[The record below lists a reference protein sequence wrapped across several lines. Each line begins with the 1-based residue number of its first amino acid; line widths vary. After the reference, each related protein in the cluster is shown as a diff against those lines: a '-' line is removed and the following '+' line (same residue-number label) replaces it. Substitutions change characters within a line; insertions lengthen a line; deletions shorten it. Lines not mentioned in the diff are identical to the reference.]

1 MKLHKKVLKSAPVR
15 AALCWLG
22 ASLMRL
28 IHLGNRWT
36 VIGGDIPKEL
46 WARNQPFIVVF
57 WHGRMLM
64 TPFFWDRKQPI
75 HILHSAHG
83 DGALIGQLS
92 AHFKGKTVVGSS
104 SRGGARALREVVRT
118 VKSGS
123 SCAITPDGPRGPRM
137 HGQEGVVAI
146 ARLAGVPIVPLTYS
160 CSRGKLLG
168 SWDRF
173 LLALPFGR
181 GVAIWGEPID
191 VPASADRKA
200 QADILAKITSR
211 LNDMTRKADLQVG
224 RVPVEPASVN

>member
-1 MKLHKKVLKSAPVR
+1 
-15 AALCWLG
+15 
-22 ASLMRL
+22 
-28 IHLGNRWT
+28 
-36 VIGGDIPKEL
+36 
-46 WARNQPFIVVF
+46 
-57 WHGRMLM
+57 
-64 TPFFWDRKQPI
+64 
-75 HILHSAHG
+75 
-83 DGALIGQLS
+83 
-92 AHFKGKTVVGSS
+92 
-104 SRGGARALREVVRT
+104 
-118 VKSGS
+118 
-123 SCAITPDGPRGPRM
+123 M